1 LDDRGL
7 VFFLVVWELVFV
19 VERDFFAFESEVAF
33 TIFCKLILMIDGYH
47 NLMD

>member
-1 LDDRGL
+1 LDGRGL

-19 VERDFFAFESEVAF
+19 VERAFFVFESEMAF
-33 TIFCKLILMIDGYH
+33 TIFCKMILMIDDYH